1 MRVNNFVKM
10 GVAKSGARTNRKR
23 ATPTSGFLQ
32 HLWGVSLTQRERERE
47 GGSGDTLARSR
58 LYSSNKK
65 KLTQAG
71 GWSTPR
77 DVCS

>member
-1 MRVNNFVKM
+1 MRVKNFVQM

-47 GGSGDTLARSR
+47 REREGGSGDKVGCTAPIRR
-58 LYSSNKK
+58 N
-65 KLTQAG
+65 
-71 GWSTPR
+71 
-77 DVCS
+77 